1 MTIAEKYSNLKAKSI
16 KDMVLEIVEE
26 VAKNCKT
33 NSLEIVC
40 GWWETDDLPKAEK
53 NSQWFDLMAGECYH
67 NEINR
72 VLKEQGFRAYENYG
86 GFRWRARTTYR
97 LEQ

>member
-26 VAKNCKT
+26 VAKKCQT

-53 NSQWFDLMAGECYH
+53 NSLTLWQANATITKSTEY
-67 NEINR
+67 
-72 VLKEQGFRAYENYG
+72 
-86 GFRWRARTTYR
+86 
-97 LEQ
+97 

>member
-86 GFRWRARTTYR
+86 GGGWRARTTYR
-97 LEQ
+97 LE